1 MIFRGILLVKLFL
14 SRVTSS
20 ENRRRFAFFSKTI
33 ILKYFWENIYF
44 FAGFQTTCTFHNIW
58 CVELSKNREH
68 VELHEIL
75 FSMNFAFF
83 PRTQLPT
90 DCVRNAFSFHPIRQ
104 IYNPLK
110 NSRRRTKTSFPA
122 SFMKTVSTAD
132 TVNGTWVGFG
142 IEFCFTFPKNE
153 YSKLQIQISLLTM
166 IFKFVFCFLTN
177 YGNKIFGPAVAV

>member
-90 DCVRNAFSFHPIRQ
+90 DCVRNAFSFHYIQ
-104 IYNPLK
+104 FGK
-110 NSRRRTKTSFPA
+110 FKTHSRKRRTKYIFL
-122 SFMKTVSTAD
+122 
-132 TVNGTWVGFG
+132 
-142 IEFCFTFPKNE
+142 I
-153 YSKLQIQISLLTM
+153 LL
-166 IFKFVFCFLTN
+166 
-177 YGNKIFGPAVAV
+177 